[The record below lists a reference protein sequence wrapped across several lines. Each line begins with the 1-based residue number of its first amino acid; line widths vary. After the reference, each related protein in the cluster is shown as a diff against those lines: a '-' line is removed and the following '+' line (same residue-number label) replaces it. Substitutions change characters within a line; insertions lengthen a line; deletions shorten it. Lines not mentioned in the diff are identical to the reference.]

1 MCDTFIALRSAT
13 KTDSL
18 IFGKNSDREPNEAQA
33 IVRFPRLKHNE
44 KLLRCTYIDVPQ
56 VAETFEVILSK
67 PFWMWGAEMGV
78 NEYGVTI
85 GNEAIFTK
93 VKFQKTIKGL
103 TGMDLL
109 RLALERSKTASE
121 ALICITDLL
130 KSYGQDACGGYQ
142 NRNFFYHNSFI
153 IADSEEAWILETAG
167 SEWVAKKVKHYG
179 SISNGL
185 TIGEDYDLISEN
197 AINFAKEKGWYKTGN
212 FNFTKAYSDRLMTWA
227 SACKVRQK
235 TTMQGSNQAEFK
247 VNSAIEILSSHH
259 LPPSKFAP
267 HRANTSDV
275 CMHTTG
281 KYNPSHTVGSM
292 IVEIRKDKPTTVWLT
307 GTSNPCLSI
316 YKPFFFGENSLLN
329 EANQVPD
336 VKFDRKTL
344 WWISE
349 RLYRLGNLNYPNLKN
364 IIAEDQVKLQ
374 LEFIEEEKVFFANNP
389 TENELQE
396 FSKNSFHKAFKALID
411 WNNKASK
418 FTWRPTSWNPIYYFL
433 WKNMNRKVGL

>member
-1 MCDTFIALRSAT
+1 MCDTFIALPSAT
-13 KTDSL
+13 KTNSL

-44 KLLRCTYIDVPQ
+44 KLIRCTYIDVPQ
-56 VAETFEVILSK
+56 IEETFEVILSK

-109 RLALERSKTASE
+109 RLALERSKTAHE

-142 NRNFFYHNSFI
+142 NRDFFYHNSFM
-153 IADSEEAWILETAG
+153 IADSAEAWILETAG

-185 TIGEDYDLISEN
+185 TIQNDYDLISEN
-197 AINFAKEKGWYKTGN
+197 AIGFAKGKGWHRGNNFNFAK
-212 FNFTKAYSDRLMTWA
+212 AYSNPLMSWA
-227 SACKVRQK
+227 SACSIRQK
-235 TTMQGSNQAEFK
+235 TTMKGGAQAGFN
-247 VNSAIEILSSHH
+247 VRSAIEILASHH
-259 LPPSKFAP
+259 LSQAKFAP
-267 HRANTSDV
+267 HQANTSDV
-275 CMHTTG
+275 CMHPTN
-281 KYNPSHTVGSM
+281 KFNPSHTVGSM
-292 IVEIRKDKPTTVWLT
+292 IVEIRKDRPITVWLT

-316 YKPFFFGENSLLN
+316 YKPFFFGENGVLN
-329 EANQVPD
+329 ETNQVPD

-364 IIAEDQVKLQ
+364 IISEDQLKLQ
-374 LEFIEEEKVFFANNP
+374 AAFIEEEQQLFAKIS

-396 FSKNSFHKAFKALID
+396 FSRNSFQTAFKALID

-418 FTWRPTSWNPIYYFL
+418 LAWRPRSWNPLYYFL
-433 WKNMNRKVGL
+433 WKNINRKVGL

>member
-1 MCDTFIALRSAT
+1 MCDTFIALPSAT
-13 KTDSL
+13 KNNSL

-44 KLLRCTYIDVPQ
+44 KSLRCTYIDVPQ
-56 VAETFEVILSK
+56 VEETFEVILSK

-109 RLALERSKTASE
+109 RLALERSKTANE

-142 NRNFFYHNSFI
+142 NRDFFYHNSFI
-153 IADSEEAWILETAG
+153 IADKTEAWILETAG
-167 SEWVAKKVKHYG
+167 NEWVAKNVNHYG

-185 TIGEDYDLISEN
+185 TIEEDYDLISEK
-197 AINFAKEKGWYKTGN
+197 AIDFAKEKGWYKTGN
-212 FNFTKAYSDRLMTWA
+212 FNFMKTYSDPLMSWA
-227 SACKVRQK
+227 SSCKIRQN
-235 TTMQGSNQAEFK
+235 TTMKGGNLEAFSVK
-247 VNSAIEILSSHH
+247 SAIEILSSHH
-259 LPPSKFAP
+259 LPDNKFAP
-267 HRANTSDV
+267 YKANTSDV

-281 KYNPSHTVGSM
+281 KLNPSHTVGSM
-292 IVEIRKDKPTTVWLT
+292 IVEIRKDKPITVWLT

-316 YKPFFFGENSLLN
+316 YKPFFLGENGVLN
-329 EANQVPD
+329 ETNQVPD

-364 IIAEDQVKLQ
+364 IITDDQSRLQ
-374 LEFIEEEKVFFANNP
+374 NEFIEEEQRIFTNNP
-389 TENELQE
+389 DENVLQE
-396 FSKNSFHKAFKALID
+396 FSKNSFQTAFKALIE

-418 FTWRPTSWNPIYYFL
+418 LAWRPTSWNPFYYFIWRNL
-433 WKNMNRKVGL
+433 NGKVGL

>member
-1 MCDTFIALRSAT
+1 MCDTFIALPSAT
-13 KTDSL
+13 KTNSL

-78 NEYGVTI
+78 NEHGVTI
-85 GNEAIFTK
+85 GNEAVFTK

-109 RLALERSKTASE
+109 RLALERSKTANE

-142 NRNFFYHNSFI
+142 NRDFFYHNSFI

-167 SEWVAKKVKHYG
+167 SEWVAKNVRHYG

-185 TIGEDYDLISEN
+185 TIGDDYDLISEN
-197 AINFAKEKGWYKTGN
+197 AIDFAKRKGWYKTGK
-212 FNFTKAYSDRLMTWA
+212 FNFKKVYSDPLMSWA

-235 TTMQGSNQAEFK
+235 TTMQGANQEEFRVK
-247 VNSAIEILSSHH
+247 SAIQMLASHH
-259 LPPSKFAP
+259 LPNPKFAP
-267 HRANTSDV
+267 HKANTSDV
-275 CMHTTG
+275 CMHATG
-281 KYNPSHTVGSM
+281 KFNPSHTVGSM
-292 IVEIRKDKPTTVWLT
+292 IVEIRKDKPVTVWLT

-316 YKPFFFGENSLLN
+316 YKPFFFGENGVLN
-329 EANQVPD
+329 ETNQVPD

-364 IIAEDQVKLQ
+364 IISEDQWKLQ
-374 LEFIEEEKVFFANNP
+374 NELIEDEQKLFAENP
-389 TENELQE
+389 TESELQE
-396 FSKNSFHKAFKALID
+396 FSRNSFQKAFKSLID

-418 FTWRPTSWNPIYYFL
+418 FAWRPTSWNPIYYFL
-433 WKNMNRKVGL
+433 WKNMNRIVGL

>member
-1 MCDTFIALRSAT
+1 MCDTFIALPSVT
-13 KTDSL
+13 KTNSL

-33 IVRFPRLKHNE
+33 IVRFPRLKHIE
-44 KLLRCTYIDVPQ
+44 KTVRCTYIDVPQ
-56 VAETFEVILSK
+56 VEETFEVILSK

-78 NEYGVTI
+78 NEFGVTI
-85 GNEAIFTK
+85 GNEATFTK
-93 VKFQKTIKGL
+93 VKFQKTIQGL

-109 RLALERSKTASE
+109 RLALERSKTANE

-153 IADSEEAWILETAG
+153 IADKEEAWILETAG
-167 SEWVAKKVKHYG
+167 NEWVAKNVKDYG

-197 AINFAKEKGWYKTGN
+197 AITFAQEKGWYKSGT
-212 FNFTKAYSDRLMTWA
+212 FNFMKAYSDPLMSWA
-227 SACKVRQK
+227 SDCKVRQK
-235 TTMQGSNQAEFK
+235 TTMQGAKKEGFLVK
-247 VNSAIEILSSHH
+247 SAIEILSSHH
-259 LPPSKFAP
+259 LSDDKFAP
-267 HRANTSDV
+267 HKANTSDV

-281 KYNPSHTVGSM
+281 KLNPSHTVGSM
-292 IVEIRKDKPTTVWLT
+292 IVEIRKDKPVTIWLT

-316 YKPFFFGENSLLN
+316 YKPFFLGENGVLN
-329 EANQVPD
+329 ETNQVPD

-364 IIAEDQVKLQ
+364 IISEDQQRLQ
-374 LEFIEEEKVFFANNP
+374 KEFIEEEQKLFANNP
-389 TENELQE
+389 DENTLQE
-396 FSKNSFHKAFKALID
+396 FSKNSFQTSFKALIY

-418 FTWRPTSWNPIYYFL
+418 LAWRPISWNPFYYFL
-433 WKNMNRKVGL
+433 WKGLNRKVGL